1 MAVREILLLGN
12 PELWKPSKRVTET
25 RSVETREIIGD
36 LASTL
41 SGFRDRN
48 GFGRAI
54 AAPQI
59 GVHRRIIFCNMHDGS
74 FGPAPLINPVIV
86 RSGVEMMEL
95 WDDCF
100 SFPDLMVRVSRHAE
114 IDVAYLDESGAEKTI
129 TARGDLSELLQH
141 EIDHLD
147 GILAT
152 DRAIDGRSLAIRSV
166 IKSSKVQRSSVTEKG

>member
-1 MAVREILLLGN
+1 MPIREILLLGN
-12 PELWKPSKRVTET
+12 PQLWQPSEAITDVRGT
-25 RSVETREIIGD
+25 ETREIISD
-36 LASTL
+36 LAATL
-41 SGFRDRN
+41 ENFRAGH

-59 GVHRRIIFCNMHDGS
+59 GAHRRILFVKMPACNGAGA
-74 FGPAPLINPVIV
+74 FGPAPLINPQIV
-86 RSGVEMMEL
+86 RASSEMMEL

-100 SFPDLMVRVSRHAE
+100 SFPELMVRVKRHIE
-114 IDVAYLDESGAEKTI
+114 IDVAYLDESGEQQTV

-152 DRAIDGRSLAIRSV
+152 DRAIDARSFAMRSEAF
-166 IKSSKVQRSSVTEKG
+166 KQG

>member
-1 MAVREILLLGN
+1 MAVREILLLGD
-12 PELWKPSKRVTET
+12 PQLWRPSEAVTDI
-25 RSVETREIIGD
+25 RSTETREIISD
-36 LASTL
+36 LAATL
-41 SGFRDRN
+41 ANFRAGH

-59 GVHRRIIFCNMHDGS
+59 GAHRRVLFVNMNDGT
-74 FGPAPLINPVIV
+74 FGPAPLINPQIV
-86 RSGVEMMEL
+86 RASSEMMEL

-100 SFPDLMVRVSRHAE
+100 SFPELMVRVRRHVE
-114 IDVAYLDESGAEKTI
+114 VDVSYLNESGESQLV

-152 DRAIDGRSLAIRSV
+152 DRAIDERSFALRAEV
-166 IKSSKVQRSSVTEKG
+166 MKQQ

>member
-12 PELWKPSKRVTET
+12 PQLWQPSSIVSDVQTG
-25 RSVETREIIGD
+25 ETREIIND
-36 LASTL
+36 LAATL
-41 SGFRDRN
+41 SDFRQRQ

-59 GVHRRIIFCNMHDGS
+59 GAHQRILFVTMNDGS
-74 FGPAPLINPVIV
+74 FGPAPLINPQII
-86 RSGVEMMEL
+86 RASNEMMEL

-100 SFPDLMVRVSRHAE
+100 SFPDLMVRVRRHAE
-114 IDVAYLDESGAEKTI
+114 IEVSYTDERGEQQTVA
-129 TARGDLSELLQH
+129 ARGDLSELLQH

-152 DRAIDGRSLAIRSV
+152 DRAIDARSFALRSEAL
-166 IKSSKVQRSSVTEKG
+166 RKG

>member
-12 PELWKPSKRVTET
+12 PQLWQPSSIVTDVQT
-25 RSVETREIIGD
+25 SETREIIND
-36 LASTL
+36 LAATL
-41 SGFRDRN
+41 SDFRQRQ

-59 GVHRRIIFCNMHDGS
+59 GAHQRILFVTMNDGS
-74 FGPAPLINPVIV
+74 FGPAPLINPQIT
-86 RSGVEMMEL
+86 RASNEMMEF

-100 SFPDLMVRVSRHAE
+100 SFPDLMVRVRRHVE
-114 IDVAYLDESGAEKTI
+114 IDVRFTDEHDHSQI
-129 TARGDLSELLQH
+129 VTARGDLSELLQH

-152 DRAIDGRSLAIRSV
+152 DRAIDARSFALRSEV
-166 IKSSKVQRSSVTEKG
+166 LKQS